1 MGGGLVTAQVRTP
14 LYPNVRPTPLRV
26 VLVGPARVPRWLA
39 CAFELAR
46 GREDIDLIA
55 VSADLRAESSRRRL
69 PFALFPFFWLER
81 TLLRLF
87 LRLRGRPLEGPLTKT
102 ELPADLR
109 AAPADGRAASESLE
123 AICARVSALQPDLVL
138 CIGPHDWATALAA
151 LAPHGCWVLD
161 GDLVDPVR
169 AGAALLSPILEEE
182 DATPFTLELRKDDD
196 PKPTVLAGSWGATRA
211 VSFSQHRDMAF
222 LKLPALLLRAIRR
235 LPETGTSSVA
245 RLQVGPD
252 PIRWNMAMC
261 VHAAWIALRLLL
273 QSGARRRATHQPWYV
288 LLPAAETPLDPAT
301 PRVDAWRA
309 LVAPGR
315 NYWADPFL
323 VEEGGRCLLFVEEF
337 VDARNQGVIACLQLQ
352 DDGTAINLGTILDE
366 PFHLSYP
373 QVFRWDDAWYMT
385 VESYE
390 ADRVSLYRATDFPRD
405 WTRVADLL
413 DGCACV
419 DPTLH
424 HHDGRWY
431 LFGNVS
437 ESGGN
442 PSDELFLFVADALEG
457 PYRPHPAN
465 PLLADVRSARPA
477 GQLFER
483 DGRLYRPAQCCA
495 PIYGAAVVFNEVV
508 ELTPEQYRERQVARL
523 DPTWTP
529 GQDGCHTFNA
539 AGRWQVL
546 DAHGVPPPPAQRI
559 RVEDDPDARPPR
571 MPAGMQRVM
580 QQSRL
585 GLLWGASLWPWYL

>member
-1 MGGGLVTAQVRTP
+1 MGRGAMKVRTP
-14 LYPNVRPTPLRV
+14 LYATTRGKPLRV
-26 VLVGPARVPRWLA
+26 VLVGPARVPRWVS

-46 GREDIDLIA
+46 DRDDVTLLA
-55 VSADLRAESSRRRL
+55 VSADLRPEPSRRRL

-87 LRLRGRPLEGPLTKT
+87 LRMRGRPLEGPLAQTG
-102 ELPADLR
+102 LPEDVH
-109 AAPADGRAASESLE
+109 APADETRAAGRQRD
-123 AICARVSALQPDLVL
+123 AVCARVAALQPDLVL
-138 CIGPHDWATALAA
+138 CIGPEDWATALAR
-151 LAPHGCWVLD
+151 LAPHGCWLLD

-169 AGAALLSPILEEE
+169 AGAALLSPILEEQ
-182 DATPFTLELRKDDD
+182 DATPITLELRPADASL
-196 PKPTVLAGSWGATRA
+196 PPTVLAGSWGATRA

-222 LKLPALLLRAIRR
+222 LKLPALLLRAIRN
-235 LPETGTSSVA
+235 LPDEGSASMK
-245 RLQVGPD
+245 RLQVGPE
-252 PIRWNMAMC
+252 PIRWSMAMC
-261 VHAAWIALRLLL
+261 LHAAWIALRLLL
-273 QSGARRRATHQPWYV
+273 QSGTRRRATHQPWYL
-288 LLPAAETPLDPAT
+288 LLPDVDSPVDPAA
-301 PRVDAWRA
+301 PRVEGWRA

-323 VEEGGRCLLFVEEF
+323 VEEQDRRLLFVEEF
-337 VDARNQGVIACLQLQ
+337 VDARNQGVIACLQLL
-352 DDGTAINLGTILDE
+352 DDGSAVNLGTVLDE

-385 VESYE
+385 VESFE
-390 ADRVSLYRATDFPRD
+390 ADRVSLYRATDFPRG
-405 WTRVADLL
+405 WVRTADLL
-413 DGCACV
+413 EGCACV

-424 HHDGRWY
+424 HHEGRWY

-477 GQLFER
+477 GQLFR
-483 DGRLYRPAQCCA
+483 RHGRLYRPAQCCA
-495 PIYGAAVVFNEVV
+495 PVYGAAVVFNEV
-508 ELTPEQYRERQVARL
+508 LGLDATHYRERQVARL
-523 DPTWTP
+523 DPTWME

-546 DAHGVPPPPAQRI
+546 DVHGVPPGAEKRISVVDHPDAASPRLPAQ
-559 RVEDDPDARPPR
+559 VER
-571 MPAGMQRVM
+571 MA

-585 GLLWGASLWPWYL
+585 GLLWSASLWPWYL

>member
-1 MGGGLVTAQVRTP
+1 VTAQVRTP
-14 LYPNVRPTPLRV
+14 LYPNARSKPLRV

-39 CAFELAR
+39 CAFQLSRDRDDVEL
-46 GREDIDLIA
+46 LA
-55 VSADLRAESSRRRL
+55 VSADLHAQPSRRRL

-81 TLLRLF
+81 TALRLF

-102 ELPADLR
+102 GLPDDLR
-109 AAPADGRAASESLE
+109 VPAADAHAAGHRRE
-123 AICARVSALQPDLVL
+123 AVCARVSALQPDLVL
-138 CIGPHDWATALAA
+138 CTGPDDWAHALAG
-151 LAPHGCWVLD
+151 LARHGCWVLD

-182 DATPFTLELRKDDD
+182 DATPLTLELHRADGS
-196 PKPTVLAGSWGATRA
+196 PPTVLAGSWGATRA

-222 LKLPALLLRAIRR
+222 LKLPALLLRALRG
-235 LPETGTSSVA
+235 LPEEGTPAVA
-245 RLQVGPD
+245 RLQVGPE

-288 LLPAAETPLDPAT
+288 LLPEAGTPLDPVT
-301 PRVDAWRA
+301 PRVDAGRA

-337 VDARNQGVIACLQLQ
+337 VDTRNQGVIACLQLHE
-352 DDGTAINLGTILDE
+352 DGTATNLGTVLDE

-373 QVFRWDDAWYMT
+373 QVFRWDDTWYMT

-390 ADRVSLYRATDFPRD
+390 ADRVSLYRATDFPRS

-457 PYRPHPAN
+457 PYLPHPAN

-477 GQLFER
+477 GQLFRR

-495 PIYGAAVVFNEVV
+495 PIYGAAVVFNEVI
-508 ELTPEQYRERQVARL
+508 ELDPARYRERAVARL

-546 DAHGVPPPPAQRI
+546 DVHGVPPSAER
-559 RVEDDPDARPPR
+559 RVRVVDDPDARPPHMPSR
-571 MPAGMQRVM
+571 MERMV